1 MLSTNTKGTHHLLGK
16 KLETLVLSDAFVRF
30 SKDRVKWFAACSEVA
45 GCVCRDGEGCHVHL

>member
-30 SKDRVKWFAACSEVA
+30 SKDRVKWLAACSEVA